1 MSVMSDKRDYYE
13 VLGVNKDAN
22 DKELKKAFRSLA
34 RKYHPDKNSDPGA
47 DDKFKEI
54 QEAFAVLSDSEKRAQ
69 YDRFGHSGPQMGG
82 GFSGFDIRYEDLFG
96 SGLDDLFSNL
106 FGGGGRRS
114 RPRQARG
121 QSIPVSYTH
130 LTLPTKRIV

>member
-82 GFSGFDIRYEDLFG
+82 GFSGLI
-96 SGLDDLFSNL
+96 
-106 FGGGGRRS
+106 
-114 RPRQARG
+114 
-121 QSIPVSYTH
+121 
-130 LTLPTKRIV
+130 

>member
-13 VLGVNKDAN
+13 VLGVKKDAN

-54 QEAFAVLSDSEKRAQ
+54 QEA
-69 YDRFGHSGPQMGG
+69 
-82 GFSGFDIRYEDLFG
+82 
-96 SGLDDLFSNL
+96 
-106 FGGGGRRS
+106 
-114 RPRQARG
+114 
-121 QSIPVSYTH
+121 
-130 LTLPTKRIV
+130 

>member
-1 MSVMSDKRDYYE
+1 M
-13 VLGVNKDAN
+13 LGVKKDAN

-34 RKYHPDKNSDPGA
+34 RKYHPDKNSTQV

-54 QEAFAVLSDSEKRAQ
+54 QEALAVLSDSGKRAQ

-106 FGGGGRRS
+106 FGGEEEAGLVKQEVKVSLFVKIPFQWPRRWFRRS
-114 RPRQARG
+114 
-121 QSIPVSYTH
+121 IC
-130 LTLPTKRIV
+130 